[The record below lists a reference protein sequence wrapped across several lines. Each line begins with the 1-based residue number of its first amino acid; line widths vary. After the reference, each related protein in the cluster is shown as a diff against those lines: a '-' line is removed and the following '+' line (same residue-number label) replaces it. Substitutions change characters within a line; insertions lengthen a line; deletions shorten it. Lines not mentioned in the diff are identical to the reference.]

1 MLQERSKIWLVP
13 ADDFDEDNEVMVE
26 WNPDEILLEF
36 DLLNQQPIDP

>member
-26 WNPDEILLEF
+26 WNPDEILFEF